1 MKKIHINIFLY
12 LIILFSIYTAVSIGF
27 SWDEGAV
34 ITMAKS
40 RLKYLF
46 SFGNSTY
53 EPLWFSKFYP
63 GTYSVIVIFITQLFH
78 KSYELEILHV
88 LNSFIG
94 ISTIFGISKIAR
106 ELFNKKVGYIV
117 FVVIFFNPVFFGH
130 MSMNERD
137 LVIAFSNVWITYC
150 LIKYLKNHHNK
161 DKKNN
166 LVLILGFLL
175 GLGSSCRVSFAITLV
190 PVFIFFM
197 LDVLSQK
204 KISTRKINKIIL
216 LKDISIA
223 LLIAY
228 FVLIIFWPEVY
239 PNILVLPFTFFIES
253 LNLAFGVG
261 NGIINGE
268 IFYTNN
274 PPKNYILLLL
284 FHKIP
289 EYIIFCYPLFLFF
302 LLNKSTFFKNNF
314 NNFYYKL
321 ILIILILI
329 FPNVLL
335 IASPFPAYDNLRLFL
350 FLIPYIAL
358 LPGLVIYYMLE
369 NLKLKL
375 NKALGSIIAILFVY
389 NLYSFFVLT
398 PYQYTYLNIFNGK
411 FSESYN
417 KFESDY
423 WATSIKELI
432 KKTNFEKD
440 KKIKLAICGLPRA
453 RTKYYLKKFNF
464 KNITVV
470 TPDEK
475 YDYIMMSN
483 RIYTIGKTT
492 QSCFDHYDGKI
503 FSTVKRRGLT
513 LTLIK
518 KNII

>member
-117 FVVIFFNPVFFGH
+117 FVVSFFNPVFFGH

-190 PVFIFFM
+190 PVFISLIF
-197 LDVLSQK
+197 SSGK
-204 KISTRKINKIIL
+204 KS
-216 LKDISIA
+216 
-223 LLIAY
+223 
-228 FVLIIFWPEVY
+228 LIIFK
-239 PNILVLPFTFFIES
+239 LSLTPFP
-253 LNLAFGVG
+253 VM
-261 NGIINGE
+261 
-268 IFYTNN
+268 
-274 PPKNYILLLL
+274 LL
-284 FHKIP
+284 F
-289 EYIIFCYPLFLFF
+289 
-302 LLNKSTFFKNNF
+302 
-314 NNFYYKL
+314 
-321 ILIILILI
+321 
-329 FPNVLL
+329 
-335 IASPFPAYDNLRLFL
+335 
-350 FLIPYIAL
+350 
-358 LPGLVIYYMLE
+358 
-369 NLKLKL
+369 
-375 NKALGSIIAILFVY
+375 
-389 NLYSFFVLT
+389 
-398 PYQYTYLNIFNGK
+398 
-411 FSESYN
+411 
-417 KFESDY
+417 
-423 WATSIKELI
+423 
-432 KKTNFEKD
+432 
-440 KKIKLAICGLPRA
+440 
-453 RTKYYLKKFNF
+453 
-464 KNITVV
+464 
-470 TPDEK
+470 
-475 YDYIMMSN
+475 
-483 RIYTIGKTT
+483 IGHNSL
-492 QSCFDHYDGKI
+492 QNS
-503 FSTVKRRGLT
+503 
-513 LTLIK
+513 
-518 KNII
+518 